1 MIIPK
6 LKKIKTTKNYH
17 GIPLEDNY
25 SWVDQ
30 PNILEVLKDPKK
42 LNKEVE
48 EYIEANNKITED
60 YFKDIKGLQK
70 NLFNEIKVPIVI
82 HTGDISNANTLEQF
96 SKLNSKLIGVYGNN
110 DRNELGL
117 EEVAQKNKFQFQDP
131 PRKLSL
137 LDKEIVIFHEPDKID
152 QFLSENKL
160 IDVVLYGHT
169 HRYENNTKNG
179 VLFFNP
185 GESAGMQKGSNAI
198 GILDLKN
205 MEAKRIFF

>member
-1 MIIPK
+1 VKIGVVSDTHNNLKNIEII
-6 LKKIKTTKNYH
+6 I
-17 GIPLEDNY
+17 
-25 SWVDQ
+25 
-30 PNILEVLKDPKK
+30 
-42 LNKEVE
+42 
-48 EYIEANNKITED
+48 
-60 YFKDIKGLQK
+60 

-169 HRYENNTKNG
+169 HRYENNTRNG

>member
-1 MIIPK
+1 MKIGVVSDTHNNLKNIEII
-6 LKKIKTTKNYH
+6 I
-17 GIPLEDNY
+17 
-25 SWVDQ
+25 
-30 PNILEVLKDPKK
+30 
-42 LNKEVE
+42 
-48 EYIEANNKITED
+48 
-60 YFKDIKGLQK
+60 

-117 EEVAQKNKFQFQDP
+117 KEVAQKNKFQFQDP

-169 HRYENNTKNG
+169 HRYENNIKNG

>member
-1 MIIPK
+1 MRIGVVSDTHNNLKNIEIII
-6 LKKIKTTKNYH
+6 KI
-17 GIPLEDNY
+17 
-25 SWVDQ
+25 
-30 PNILEVLKDPKK
+30 
-42 LNKEVE
+42 
-48 EYIEANNKITED
+48 
-60 YFKDIKGLQK
+60 
-70 NLFNEIKVPIVI
+70 FNDEKVPVVI

-96 SKLNSKLIGVYGNN
+96 SKLESELIGVYGNN
-110 DRNELGL
+110 DRNESGL
-117 EEVAQKNKFQFQDP
+117 KEVAKKNKFQFQEP
-131 PRKLSL
+131 PRRLSL
-137 LDKEIVIFHEPDKID
+137 LDREIVIFHEPDKID

-185 GESAGMQKGSNAI
+185 GESAGIQKGSNAI

>member
-1 MIIPK
+1 MKIGVVSDTHNNLKNIEII
-6 LKKIKTTKNYH
+6 I
-17 GIPLEDNY
+17 
-25 SWVDQ
+25 
-30 PNILEVLKDPKK
+30 
-42 LNKEVE
+42 
-48 EYIEANNKITED
+48 
-60 YFKDIKGLQK
+60 

-198 GILDLKN
+198 GILDLKI

>member
-1 MIIPK
+1 MKIGVVSDTHNNLKNIDVII
-6 LKKIKTTKNYH
+6 
-17 GIPLEDNY
+17 
-25 SWVDQ
+25 
-30 PNILEVLKDPKK
+30 
-42 LNKEVE
+42 
-48 EYIEANNKITED
+48 
-60 YFKDIKGLQK
+60 
-70 NLFNEIKVPIVI
+70 NLFNDEKVPFVI
-82 HTGDISNANTLEQF
+82 HTGDIANANSLKQF
-96 SKLNSKLIGVYGNN
+96 SRLNSQLIGVYGNN

-117 EEVAQKNKFQFQDP
+117 KEVAQKNKFQFQDP

-137 LDKEIVIFHEPDKID
+137 LDKEIVIFHEPDNID

-169 HRYENNTKNG
+169 HRYENNTRNG

>member
-1 MIIPK
+1 MKIGVVSDTHNNLKNIEII
-6 LKKIKTTKNYH
+6 I
-17 GIPLEDNY
+17 
-25 SWVDQ
+25 
-30 PNILEVLKDPKK
+30 
-42 LNKEVE
+42 
-48 EYIEANNKITED
+48 
-60 YFKDIKGLQK
+60 
-70 NLFNEIKVPIVI
+70 NLFNEIKVPVVI
-82 HTGDISNANTLEQF
+82 HTGDISNASALEQF

-117 EEVAQKNKFQFQDP
+117 KEVAQKNKFQFQDP

-137 LDKEIVIFHEPDKID
+137 LDREIVIFHEPDKID

-169 HRYENNTKNG
+169 HRYENNTRNG

-185 GESAGMQKGSNAI
+185 GESAGMRKGSNAI